1 MSRFPSLS
9 AWFQRLSRRERRV
22 VALGALVS
30 ILALTTVWAVLPL
43 TRRWGDRE
51 VAIAAKE
58 SQLGRLRALVQNQAA
73 IQSGLV
79 VRQREGTALRERLLT
94 GATPALAASEVQALL
109 QAYADRS
116 QVSLDRVDVVANP
129 GAADS
134 SGLPAIPV
142 RLSGQGDI
150 YGLSELLTRLQY
162 GGKLLVVDELQVTGG
177 NPSYGPDLLNF
188 SIRVHGAYSQE

>member
-43 TRRWGDRE
+43 ARHWGERE
-51 VAIAAKE
+51 AAILAKE
-58 SQLGRLRALVQNQAA
+58 SQLGRLRALVQDEAT
-73 IQSGLV
+73 IRSGLV

-109 QAYADRS
+109 QAYADHSR
-116 QVSLDRVDVVANP
+116 VSLDRVDVVANP

-150 YGLSELLTRLQY
+150 YGLSELLNRLQY

-177 NPSYGPDLLNF
+177 NPSYAPDLLSF
-188 SIRVHGAYSQE
+188 SIRLHGAYSQE